1 MGKGTI
7 TAREFEDNTVI
18 AQAVVNEQHPLVRVT
33 DSLWASHDANG
44 GVTLKMPLLDRT
56 EGPWTEEQQINALVP
71 LRDARDIRPGETRRD
86 FVTMLFD
93 PNEKEGT
100 ASFRWTRISVV
111 HEAE

>member
-18 AQAVVNEQHPLVRVT
+18 AQAVVNEQHPLVHVFGT
-33 DSLWASHDANG
+33 LWASHDANG

-71 LRDARDIRPGETRRD
+71 QRTATNIRPGETRQN
-86 FVTMLFD
+86 FVTMLSD
-93 PNEKEGT
+93 PNEKKGA
-100 ASFRWTRISVV
+100 ASFRWSRISVV